1 MSERAFEI
9 PEPGMIGSRTSVAR
23 RLTAVLLA
31 DIVGYSRLMS
41 RDEDATH
48 ERIARHARE
57 LIEPII
63 LKYGGRFVRS
73 MGDSMLVEFGSALN
87 AVRCGLDIQ
96 RGLAE
101 R

>member
-1 MSERAFEI
+1 
-9 PEPGMIGSRTSVAR
+9 
-23 RLTAVLLA
+23 L
-31 DIVGYSRLMS
+31 S

-73 MGDSMLVEFGSALN
+73 MGWWNSA
-87 AVRCGLDIQ
+87 AR
-96 RGLAE
+96 
-101 R
+101 